1 VISAAIAAL
10 ARYQKMKQILLDE
23 DLREALDLIRV
34 FHKRLTEQM
43 NKGMKP
49 HLDN

>member
-1 VISAAIAAL
+1 MVIQL
-10 ARYQKMKQILLDE
+10 TPEEFQKMKQILLDE

-49 HLDN
+49 HLDKS